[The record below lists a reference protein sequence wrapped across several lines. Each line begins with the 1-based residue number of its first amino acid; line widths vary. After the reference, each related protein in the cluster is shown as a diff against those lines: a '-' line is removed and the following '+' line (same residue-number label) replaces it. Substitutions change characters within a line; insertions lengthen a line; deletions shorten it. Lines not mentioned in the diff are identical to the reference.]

1 MADKVIVTNLTV
13 LKQKYDASGIKAI
26 QKAVSEL
33 IAADK
38 SRGLTTV
45 LVALDDVKAMKKLG
59 ATAVKNSSSYRE
71 NKKAIDGVYLGLA
84 PDYLMIL
91 GAIDVIPHQDMKNP
105 LFTED
110 PEGDNEE
117 FAWGDLP
124 YACDAP
130 YSQKIVDFS
139 GPTRVVGRLP
149 DLKGQGDSDYLVGLL
164 KTAATWKASPKS
176 DYQRYLGISTE
187 KWKASTAESLTN
199 IFSSSKD
206 LQTSPKKGYEW
217 KSNLINRRM
226 HFINCHGG
234 DTYPD
239 FLGQSSTNNDDT
251 PVSHQA
257 AFIGKE
263 GNVVEGTVVAAE
275 CCFGGQLYDPAEADQ
290 GQMGM
295 CNTYLGMKAHGFFG
309 STTTA
314 YGPFTGNDQADLIC
328 QYFLQRVLAG
338 ASLGRAALEARQR
351 FVEKASPLSPTNQKT
366 LAQFNLY
373 GDPSVVPVATA
384 TSTLVVAPKVAPFG
398 FAADSPET
406 SKSAATTKALKMA
419 GAVERTERR
428 ETLRAKGAM
437 LSGLQPQMSKVDDI
451 ASRQVKSQ
459 LKKIMSDLNFQPLKD
474 AFSFNV
480 QSKPAANL
488 FSMSPQS
495 KGVSKAFAA
504 KKQSTT
510 AFHVMFGLPASTGPK
525 ASPKSVLKKMSEA
538 MGMAA
543 DDSEAPKSPIRKF
556 VVLEAKEVDGNIVSI
571 KEAHSK

>member
-1 MADKVIVTNLTV
+1 MTDKVIVTNLTA

-33 IAADK
+33 ITADK
-38 SRGLTTV
+38 KRGLTTV
-45 LVALDDVKAMKKLG
+45 LVALDDAKAMKKLS
-59 ATAVKNSSSYRE
+59 ATAVKKSSSCRE
-71 NKKAIDGVYLGLA
+71 NKKAIDGVYQALA

-91 GAIDVIPHQDMKNP
+91 GAVDVIPHQDMKNP
-105 LFTED
+105 LFTTD
-110 PEGDNEE
+110 PSGDNEE

-130 YSQKIVDFS
+130 YSQNIVDFS
-139 GPTRVVGRLP
+139 GPTRVVGRVP
-149 DLKGQGDSDYLVGLL
+149 DLTGQKNPEYLVGLL
-164 KTAATWKASPKS
+164 KTAASWKSSPKS
-176 DYQRYLGISTE
+176 DYQSYLGISTE

-206 LQTSPKKGYEW
+206 LQTSPKKGFEW

-239 FLGQSSTNNDDT
+239 FLGQSGTNDEDFPT
-251 PVSHQA
+251 SHQA
-257 AFIGKE
+257 AFVGKE
-263 GNVVEGTVVAAE
+263 GNVAEGTVVAAE
-275 CCFGGQLYDPAEADQ
+275 CCFGGQLYDPAAAED
-290 GQMGM
+290 QMGM
-295 CNTYLGMKAHGFFG
+295 CNTYLANKAYGFFG

-351 FVEKASPLSPTNQKT
+351 FVEKTSPLSPTNQKT

-384 TSTLVVAPKVAPFG
+384 TSTLVVAPKVMPFG
-398 FAADSPET
+398 LAADSPAA
-406 SKSAATTKALKMA
+406 SKAVKMA
-419 GAVERTERR
+419 GAVERAERR
-428 ETLRAKGAM
+428 ETLRAKGAL
-437 LSGLQPQMSKVDDI
+437 LSGLQPEMSKVDEI
-451 ASRQVKSQ
+451 KSTQVKSQ
-459 LKKIMSDLNFQPLKD
+459 LKKIMSELNLQPLKE

-480 QSKPAANL
+480 KSKATPAL

-495 KGVSKAFAA
+495 KGVSKAIAA

-510 AFHVMFGLPASTGPK
+510 AFHVMFGLPAN
-525 ASPKSVLKKMSEA
+525 ASPKGSPKSLSKKMPKA
-538 MGMAA
+538 MGMVA
-543 DDSEAPKSPIRKF
+543 DDTVTEPAPKSPVRNF
-556 VVLEAKEVDGNIVSI
+556 VVLEAKEVDGNIVTV
-571 KEAHSK
+571 KQAHSK